1 MTRNFLKLYALVLLA
16 IAGISW
22 TQERLWFAYGNH
34 DAYDKAQATT
44 LILIQKQL
52 ANLPEAQRYESLRE
66 LATSTN
72 TDLELLN
79 VSDIA
84 GAATLAK
91 LRDGEIVSMR
101 AGSNEVWLMKQIDNS
116 VIAYKQ
122 VELDVQR
129 GALEW
134 VLASLLYAGMALV
147 IMIWLWPL
155 TRDLRA
161 LEHATA
167 SFGNRNWSYRANIKP
182 RSQVFALAETF
193 RKMATRIDGLIS
205 SHKDMSNAV
214 AHEIKTPL
222 ARMQFTL
229 ELAQSAP
236 NVDAVLPHLQNI
248 KSDVADLNALV
259 RATLDYA
266 ILERADLTL
275 NIAAHDFTKILPA
288 IADYVRADTRIELR
302 IDCDVPIDAT
312 AIVCDIHLMESA
324 IKNLLYNASRYA
336 KKTISVHLAIDH
348 DRCRLTIEDDGPGI
362 PESQRE
368 RVFSSFVQLDK
379 GSNHK
384 GFGLGLAIVKRIVE
398 WHGGQVAVSHSSLGG
413 ACFTLTWPK

>member
-52 ANLPEAQRYESLRE
+52 ASMPEAQRSEALSN
-66 LATSTN
+66 LAASTS

-84 GAATLAK
+84 GDATLTK
-91 LRDGEIVSMR
+91 LRNGEIVSMH
-101 AGSNEVWLMKQIDNS
+101 AGRNEVWLLKQIDNS
-116 VIAYKQ
+116 VIAFKQ
-122 VELDVQR
+122 IELEVQR

-134 VLASLLYAGMALV
+134 LLASLLYAGIALV
-147 IMIWLWPL
+147 VMIWLWPL

-161 LEHATA
+161 LEQATA

-193 RKMATRIDGLIS
+193 RKMATRIDGLIG

-229 ELAQSAP
+229 ELAQNAAT
-236 NVDAVLPHLQNI
+236 VDAVLPHLQNI
-248 KSDVADLNALV
+248 KSDIADLNALV

-266 ILERADLTL
+266 ILERADFAL
-275 NIAAHDFTKILPA
+275 NIATHDFTKILPA
-288 IADYVRADTRIELR
+288 IADYVRADTRTELNFN
-302 IDCDVPIDAT
+302 CDVEMNAT
-312 AIVCDIHLMESA
+312 LVECDIHLMESA

-336 KKTISVHLAIDH
+336 KQTIALRFAIDKETY
-348 DRCRLTIEDDGPGI
+348 RLTIEDDGPGI
-362 PESQRE
+362 PESERE
-368 RVFSSFVQLDK
+368 RVFSSFVQLEK
-379 GSNHK
+379 GANHK

-398 WHGGQVAVSHSSLGG
+398 WHGGHVAISQSSLGG